1 LSLAIDVL
9 LVVQSTIVFFLAGYE
24 YLTLMHFPALR
35 ESATH
40 PSNRSLVSIILPVR
54 DQAKT
59 VGECVA
65 SLVGLD
71 YPEKEIIVVDGN
83 STDGTL
89 DILRSFDGKINLV
102 EEEPLPQGWVGKN
115 WACHMG
121 YQQAKGDLL
130 LFTDGDSIHAHDS
143 LAKTVN
149 YLEVTKADLVTL
161 APAAILRSF
170 WEKLLQPPI
179 FWLIMMFVGGKWVND
194 DSKPRWALGNG
205 QYMLFRREAYDKVGG
220 HNAVRDR
227 ISEDYSLGRLIK
239 AHGLKLRM
247 VTASDSLGVR
257 MYSSFPEIW
266 RGWRKNFYSVSGN
279 HPLFRAA
286 YRLVLLFIF
295 LVLPFVVLGYGIYL
309 APKAPLNIYLL
320 TGGFMAFFLWL
331 GLIILDRSI
340 RVSPFYALLL
350 PFAILVYI
358 GIGIDSTVRGALGL
372 GFSWKG
378 RVYGRRHYHPL
389 SCCFVAVAS
398 AVSNHYVRGLDLH
411 ALAVVV

>member
-1 LSLAIDVL
+1 MSLAIDAL
-9 LVVQSTIVFFLAGYE
+9 LVIQSALVFLLAGYE
-24 YLTLMHFPALR
+24 YLTLMHFPALPVDAPR
-35 ESATH
+35 ISK
-40 PSNRSLVSIILPVR
+40 PSLVSIILPVR

-71 YPEKEIIVVDGN
+71 YPEKEIVVVDGN

-89 DILRSFDGKINLV
+89 DILHSYDGKIRLV

-115 WACHMG
+115 WACHTG
-121 YQQAKGDLL
+121 YQQARGDLL
-130 LFTDGDSIHAHDS
+130 LFTDGDSIHSRDS

-149 YLEVTKADLVTL
+149 YLEITKADLVTL
-161 APAAILRSF
+161 APAAILRTF

-220 HNAVRDR
+220 HSAVRDR

-239 AHGLKLRM
+239 AKGLRLRM

-257 MYSSFPEIW
+257 MYSSLPEIW

-279 HPLFRAA
+279 HPLFRAT
-286 YRLVLLFIF
+286 YRLALLFAF
-295 LVLPFVVLGYGIYL
+295 LVLPFIVLGYGVYL
-309 APKAPLNIYLL
+309 APAKPLNAYLV
-320 TGGFMAFFLWL
+320 TGTFMAFFLWL
-331 GLIILDRSI
+331 GIIILDRSI
-340 RVSPFYALLL
+340 EVSPLYALLL
-350 PFAILVYI
+350 PLAIVFYI
-358 GIGIDSTVRGALGL
+358 GIGIDSTVRGALGM

-378 RVYGRRHYHPL
+378 RVYGKLRGQ
-389 SCCFVAVAS
+389 
-398 AVSNHYVRGLDLH
+398 VSV
-411 ALAVVV
+411 